1 MGAKK
6 GGLGA
11 TKVKTNFAEI
21 EREAA
26 LADEARIQAAAD
38 LQKAAA
44 LAAAEEEKAVASV
57 RLAYKDLS
65 LQQKQHEDKLKKIDP
80 KKAEQVERLGMG
92 FASRR

>member
-1 MGAKK
+1 M
-6 GGLGA
+6 
-11 TKVKTNFAEI
+11 KTNFADL
-21 EREAA
+21 EREAK
-26 LADEARIQAAAD
+26 LADEAKIQATAD

-44 LAAAEEEKAVASV
+44 FAAAEEEKQVASV